1 MSSWAETWWETP
13 FKIDSEWLE
22 QFFSDIKD
30 GQTLINHLEILQT
43 SSLIICSLQ
52 HLPVSEIVE
61 TPGHTHLFF
70 APAHL
75 VIEIGGLCNAS
86 VARLLVSL
94 IQYSLRLQAR

>member
-1 MSSWAETWWETP
+1 MPGKKVS
-13 FKIDSEWLE
+13 KWLE

-43 SSLIICSLQ
+43 TSFFIICSLQ
-52 HLPVSEIVE
+52 HLPLSEIVE
-61 TPGHTHLFF
+61 TPGYTHLFF

-86 VARLLVSL
+86 VARFLVSL
-94 IQYSLRLQAR
+94 IQYSLRLQVR